1 MEYFVQILFVG
12 GFVFA
17 FLIDHI
23 PLTLRVVGLRLD
35 AFAESTLRSTQVMIL
50 NRLGAAIFFTSAG
63 FLVDVG
69 TSPQRFL
76 ALFSLASALAG
87 FLCLMYIRNWG
98 ATSKLVAFYVFG
110 SKNDVYNPKV
120 INFTF
125 RDVLLNYPLLF
136 SLLGIGIPVI
146 SASAFPDFRGTLLQ
160 IGFVFNSISTLLVVF
175 VIEPKF
181 IKHISNDEYGPAD
194 DYHQRLVTSK
204 SLLLL
209 SISCIAW
216 LFIHLM

>member
-1 MEYFVQILFVG
+1 MEYFAQILFVC

-17 FLIDHI
+17 YLIDHI
-23 PLTLRVVGLRLD
+23 TLSLRVVGLRLD
-35 AFAESTLRSTQVMIL
+35 AFAKSTLRSTQIMIL

-63 FLVDVG
+63 FLVDIG
-69 TSPQRFL
+69 TSTQQFL

-87 FLCLMYIRNWG
+87 FLCLIYIRSWG

-110 SKNDVYNPKV
+110 AKNNVFNAKV
-120 INFTF
+120 VNFTF
-125 RDVLLNYPLLF
+125 RDILLNYPVLF

-146 SASAFPDFRGTLLQ
+146 SASVFPEFRGTLLQ
-160 IGFVFNSISTLLVVF
+160 IGFLFNTISTLLVVF

-181 IKHISNDEYGPAD
+181 IKHISSDEYGLAD
-194 DYHQRLVTSK
+194 DYHQRLIISK

-209 SISCIAW
+209 SMSCFAW
-216 LFIHLM
+216 LVIYLM